1 MRAQNPLKMN
11 IDFFTPIEESV
22 VAHVVL
28 QAPSVLGKKIQLHTI
43 QEGFP
48 DLTGV
53 SIAILGVKEGR
64 GAIDNHGCGKGLHEI
79 RKHLYQLF
87 SGNWT
92 TQIAD
97 LGNIERG
104 NTVEDTYYAVK
115 TSIEF
120 LLKKNILPIIIGG
133 GQDITYANYRAYDA
147 LEQTVNLVAVDS
159 RFDLGSLEEELS
171 SKSYVSRIV
180 MEEPNNLFNFSN
192 IGYQTYFNPQE
203 EIELLDK
210 LYFDAYRLGE
220 VKDITLVEPIMR
232 DADVVSVDIGSVRQS
247 EAPANKNASPNGFY
261 GEDICAIAR
270 YAGISDKVTSFGIYE
285 YNAKLDSNGQTANLI
300 AQILWYFIEG
310 INSRA
315 KDYPFVTKE
324 NYQKFTVLLSDDDP
338 INFYKSDKS
347 GRWWMEINLISNNKH
362 KRHAL
367 IPCSYKDYEHALQQ
381 KTPERWYKALQKLV

>member
-1 MRAQNPLKMN
+1 MN
-11 IDFFTPIEESV
+11 IDFFTPIEDSV
-22 VAHVVL
+22 AAHVVL
-28 QAPSVLGKKIQLHTI
+28 QASSALGKNVKLHTK

-48 DLTGV
+48 ELEGITL
-53 SIAILGVKEGR
+53 AILGVKEDR
-64 GAIDNHGCGKGLHEI
+64 GAVDNHGCGNHLHEI

-87 SGNWT
+87 PGNWST
-92 TQIAD
+92 SIAD
-97 LGNIERG
+97 LGNIEKG
-104 NTVEDTYYAVK
+104 NTVQDTYFAVK
-115 TSIEF
+115 SSVEY
-120 LLKKNILPIIIGG
+120 LLKKNIIPIIIGG
-133 GQDITYANYRAYDA
+133 GQDITYANYRAYDN
-147 LEQTVNLVAVDS
+147 LEQTVNLVAIDS
-159 RFDLGSLEEELS
+159 RFDLGSIEDDLN

-203 EIELLDK
+203 EIKLLDS

-220 VKDITLVEPIMR
+220 VKDVTLVEPIMR
-232 DADVVSVDIGSVRQS
+232 DADVVSIDVGCIRQS

-261 GEDICAIAR
+261 GEEICAIAR
-270 YAGISDKVTSFGIYE
+270 YAGISDKVTSFGVYE
-285 YNAKLDSNGQTANLI
+285 YNSRLDANCQTANLI
-300 AQILWYFIEG
+300 AQMIWYFVEG
-310 INSRA
+310 VNSRA
-315 KDYPFVTKE
+315 KDYPYVTKE

-367 IPCSYKDYEHALQQ
+367 IPCNYRDYELALQQ